1 MLWMTLWKRLGK
13 QPMTL
18 TNHYHI
24 KAVID
29 GRAIAMDMKFDASGK
44 PYLIPDPKHDPNKSY

>member
-1 MLWMTLWKRLGK
+1 MTLWKRLGK
-13 QPMTL
+13 QPMAL

-44 PYLIPDPKHDPNKSY
+44 PYLVPDPKHDPNKSY